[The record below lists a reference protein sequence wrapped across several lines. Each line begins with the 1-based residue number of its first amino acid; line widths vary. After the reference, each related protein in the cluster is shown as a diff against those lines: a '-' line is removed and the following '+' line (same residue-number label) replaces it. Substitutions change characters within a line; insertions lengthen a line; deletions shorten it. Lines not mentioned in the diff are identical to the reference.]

1 MDFVEGTRARLHGA
15 RSTKQKVLGKLT
27 TAEATAA
34 DGIGKA
40 NAVAS
45 LELELDEAED
55 REATLEAEF
64 MTLWPSVLTLNK
76 HRGVAKNR
84 FEDEVEELMDIPEL
98 PGRLEDEHLVSDA
111 EERYDD
117 GVLLLDEFLDM
128 QYRTCDS
135 VRTQGQLE
143 LVIQLRRVLAFSPRN
158 IAVFLEQQKNV
169 VLSSFVHILVL
180 KYFKISESCK
190 IVM

>member
-1 MDFVEGTRARLHGA
+1 MGFVEGTRARIHGA

-27 TAEATAA
+27 SAEATAA

-64 MTLWPSVLTLNK
+64 MRLWPSVLTLNK
-76 HRGVAKNR
+76 HRGVTKNR
-84 FEDEVEELMDIPEL
+84 FEDEVEELMAIPEL
-98 PGRLEDEHLVSDA
+98 PGRSEDEHLVSDA

-128 QYRTCDS
+128 QY
-135 VRTQGQLE
+135 
-143 LVIQLRRVLAFSPRN
+143 
-158 IAVFLEQQKNV
+158 
-169 VLSSFVHILVL
+169 
-180 KYFKISESCK
+180 
-190 IVM
+190 